1 MKSLKLLLITFLI
14 LFSFSAC
21 SVIHDTETVASSPT
35 ITYSSLNSPTL
46 ITLSTETEDATIFYT
61 LDGTTPVYSIID
73 NPYLSTRIYTE
84 PFYLY
89 EPTTI
94 KAMASTSILDDN
106 SSIVEETINII
117 PVRLSKGE
125 THNFDGLEITLND
138 IFWYKYEN
146 IYGTEIETDC
156 IAFEFAI
163 KNNTGRTLYTNTIYA
178 WGNIIEYPSIN
189 QLNQYYYGALY
200 DTNMTVYSGSSLLP
214 SANITTSTYFNEV
227 APTSTNFKFVGE
239 PSFSYES
246 IFGEDAGYYFEIV
259 FNRTDINTK
268 PIL

>member
-1 MKSLKLLLITFLI
+1 MKSLKPLLITILI
-14 LFSFSAC
+14 VFSFSAC
-21 SVIHDTETVASSPT
+21 SLLFDTETVASNPT
-35 ITYSSLNSPTL
+35 INYSSLNSPTL
-46 ITLSTETEDATIFYT
+46 ITLSTETEGATIHFT
-61 LDGTTPVYSIID
+61 LDGTDPDTNIY
-73 NPYLSTRIYTE
+73 NFFGSTYIYTE

-94 KAMASTSILDDN
+94 KVVASKSSLDD
-106 SSIVEETINII
+106 SDIIEKTINIT

-146 IYGTEIETDC
+146 LYGTEIETDC
-156 IAFEFAI
+156 IAFEFAV
-163 KNNTGRTLYTNTIYA
+163 KNNTGKTLYTNTIYA

-227 APTSTNFKFVGE
+227 ASTSTNFKFVGK
-239 PSFSYES
+239 PLFKYES
-246 IFGEDAGYYFEIV
+246 TIGNNAGYYFEIV